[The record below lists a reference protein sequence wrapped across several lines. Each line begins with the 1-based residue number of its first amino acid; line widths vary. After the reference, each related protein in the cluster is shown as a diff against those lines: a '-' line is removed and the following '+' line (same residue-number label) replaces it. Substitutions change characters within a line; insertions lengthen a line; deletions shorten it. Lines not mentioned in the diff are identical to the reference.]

1 MNETFEYPTPT
12 CQDCGKENKISE
24 EVEIG
29 NGEIEL
35 WCYCKPCDIET
46 NHQIPFEAEHY
57 PMNPKTRG

>member
-12 CQDCGKENKISE
+12 CQDCGKGNEISE

-35 WCYCKPCDIET
+35 WGYCKECDRET
-46 NHQIPFEAEHY
+46 NHQIPFDAKHY